1 MNSALKLFLLCLLF
15 QFSLFAQDKTKL
27 GESEIRDSER
37 IKFTNRS
44 NQRAAESVKKQ
55 NDSIGKKL
63 SEMIER
69 EPTKV
74 HDHKGVSARRVLAD
88 KSGLFGGDIISLDED
103 SNFGH
108 INSVYRI
115 LASYIQ
121 NSFGYS
127 EEKADIIALLQCN
140 AP

>member
-55 NDSIGKKL
+55 NDSIGKK
-63 SEMIER
+63 
-69 EPTKV
+69 T
-74 HDHKGVSARRVLAD
+74 
-88 KSGLFGGDIISLDED
+88 F
-103 SNFGH
+103 
-108 INSVYRI
+108 
-115 LASYIQ
+115 
-121 NSFGYS
+121 
-127 EEKADIIALLQCN
+127 
-140 AP
+140 